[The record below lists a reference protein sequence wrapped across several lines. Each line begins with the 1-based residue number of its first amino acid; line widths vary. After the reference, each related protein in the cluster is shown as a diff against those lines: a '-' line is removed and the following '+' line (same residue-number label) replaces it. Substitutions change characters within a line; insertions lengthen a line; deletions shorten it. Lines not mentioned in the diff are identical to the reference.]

1 MKKCFFVFFLSFVA
15 LNLWAQNDRITVK
28 GVVISADDDMPLPGV
43 EISEKGEGNGT
54 STDFDGE
61 FEFQVNEE
69 AILIVSSLGYEDKE
83 VALEGRNEIEIVLES
98 ASSELDEVV
107 IVGYGKQKKQNL
119 TSAVSSIKSETM
131 ESRATPTVTNM
142 IQGAAPGLSVTRSS
156 GQVGSQ
162 GLNVEIR
169 GATSASGNVNP
180 LVVIDGVKSSMS
192 RFNALD
198 PNDIDDIT
206 VLKDGGATAI
216 YGAKSAGGVLEVTT
230 KKGEKGKMKVSLSN
244 NTSMQ
249 RPSNMPRRLS
259 LLDEMDYVNLAR
271 HNAGLDPEYT
281 EEDIKNAKE
290 GNEFVEDPTNGKW
303 KTYNQK
309 DIIDQFVRDEYMMVK
324 NNAQISGGSDK
335 ITYRASVGNMQ
346 QNGLFK
352 VGDDKFSRWN
362 GNLSLSADV
371 NDYLDVD
378 FSSSYTSQAFDKPQ
392 DGGWGLEGGGNSIF
406 RQMYSSRMRYPI
418 YNPDGTYYKDG
429 TSSAYGYALLKEG
442 GFNTSRDENFSFNVK
457 GTVSNIVK
465 GLELKLIYGREIDR
479 NKDKNF
485 KRTVDYYS
493 GPGEQFLEQQNNPN
507 NYSVTDMKQWRENFQ
522 AILDYSL
529 SLEDH
534 NFHIMGG
541 YQWEDYR
548 NESLTGTTKALFVN
562 ESPSLNFSSDPINES
577 NSESVSS
584 EAMQSYFGRLTY
596 DYDEKYLFEATVRA
610 DESSRL
616 APDNRMKVFPS
627 FSAGWDISKENW
639 MESLDFLNQ
648 LKPRVSWGKV
658 GSDVG
663 IGYYDFI
670 PQLATGSNLILGDN
684 KETTYANQNAL
695 PATTIGWETVETRN
709 IGLDFSLFE
718 NKLMGSFD
726 YYNKYNNNMLVPLTL
741 PSTIGVS
748 VPKQNGGKLKTQGW
762 ELSLTYNDQIGDD
775 FNYSITA
782 NLSDNTNKLLKY
794 DGTSNEVNEGVNS
807 LIEGQALNT
816 IWGYESDGY
825 FQSDD
830 ELDDAPSYEQILN
843 QSGVPGKGDVRYVD
857 RNGDG
862 EISSGEN
869 TVEDHGDLKKL
880 GDTNPRYQYGVNVA
894 MDYKNF
900 DFSFFIQGIGKR
912 KFKPSNELIQPQ
924 LQAWYLPMDFQ
935 MDYWTEDNPNAQ
947 FPRPYHAGDQNFVS
961 SDKWFVNGAYAR
973 LKNIQLGYT
982 LPEKVIDNTPLSR
995 LRVYFSGEDLLTISG
1010 MPKAFRGV
1018 IDPEAPNNTVGNYPF
1033 AKTFSVGI
1041 DIDF

>member
-1 MKKCFFVFFLSFVA
+1 MKKYFFVFFLSFVA